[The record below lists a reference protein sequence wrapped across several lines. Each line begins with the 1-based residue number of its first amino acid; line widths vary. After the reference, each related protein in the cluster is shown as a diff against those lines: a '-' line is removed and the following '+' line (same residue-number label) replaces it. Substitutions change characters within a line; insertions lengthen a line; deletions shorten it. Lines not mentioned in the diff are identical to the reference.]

1 MTTITTVRYIDAD
14 HTLCEAVIDGRTYQQ
29 VGPGG
34 EIGAQIAAW
43 IVAGNQP
50 LPYVAPEVD
59 LAGYVM
65 ARRDEL
71 VDGGVTFNGTEFQ
84 TRATDRENIMGAS
97 QLALMAIINGA
108 EPGDLRWTNPD
119 ADFNWIAMDN
129 SMVPMDAQTVI
140 AFGQTAAARKQ
151 TLIMTARAIKDA
163 IEGGAI
169 TTTAEIDAAFG

>member
-1 MTTITTVRYIDAD
+1 MSDYQLTDRNTIVRI
-14 HTLCEAVIDGRTYQQ
+14 VDGASIPSDPANRDYAEYLAWLEL
-29 VGPGG
+29 PGN
-34 EIGAQIAAW
+34 
-43 IVAGNQP
+43 VP
-50 LPYVAPEVD
+50 LPADVPAVD
-59 LAGYVM
+59 LPAYVM
-65 ARRDEL
+65 VRRDEL
-71 VDGGVTFNGTEFQ
+71 VDGGVTFNGVEFQ

-108 EPGDLRWTNPD
+108 QPGDLRWASPD

-163 IEGGAI
+163 IESGAI